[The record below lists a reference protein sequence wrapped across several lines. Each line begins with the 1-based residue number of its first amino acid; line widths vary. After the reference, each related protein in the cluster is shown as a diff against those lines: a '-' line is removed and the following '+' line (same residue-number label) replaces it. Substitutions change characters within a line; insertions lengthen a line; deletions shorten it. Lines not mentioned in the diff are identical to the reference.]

1 MSELMYN
8 KLAKYTDLLYTTKNY
23 KKEVDFILKI
33 IKKNKIKGKTL
44 IDIACGSGNH
54 LKLFQKKG
62 YKVYGVDSN
71 KGMLKLTK
79 KNVPKIRLYNQDMR
93 KLNLKIKAD
102 VIICMFNSINYNMNY
117 TQFKS
122 TLKNFYNHLNKGG
135 IVIFDSLFTK
145 DNWMEGYF
153 DIQQFTSKK
162 VNICKTNKSSSKNS
176 IGYLDQV
183 YIIYDHGKRRI
194 FKNINKIFIFDKYKI
209 KKMMEKI
216 GFKTKLHYDFAG
228 SMKDAITIFTGIKK
242 HT

>member
-33 IKKNKIKGKTL
+33 IKENKIKGKTL

-54 LKLFQKKG
+54 SKLFQKKG
-62 YKVYGVDSN
+62 YKVYGVDLN
-71 KGMLKLTK
+71 KGMLKLAK
-79 KNVPKIRLYNQDMR
+79 KNVPGIKLYNQDMR
-93 KLNLKIKAD
+93 KLSLKIKAD

-117 TQFKS
+117 VQFKS

-145 DNWMEGYF
+145 DNWVDGFF
-153 DIQQFTSKK
+153 DAQQLTSKNI
-162 VNICKTNKSSSKNS
+162 NICKTNKSFSKNS
-176 IGYLDQV
+176 IGYLDQI
-183 YIIYDHGKRRI
+183 YIVYDHGKRKI
-194 FKNINKIFIFDKYKI
+194 YKNVNKVFIFDKYKI

-216 GFKTKLHYDFAG
+216 GFKSKLYYNPTN
-228 SMKDAITIFTGIKK
+228 SMKDIITTFVGIKK
-242 HT
+242 